1 MFDNFSLDCCSG
13 PLADEPGQL
22 IAIPVIPVPD
32 TKSKNVLVLE
42 EGETVLAVPVV
53 GLVLHPVE
61 PGHDDDD
68 GRFDENEPD
77 QVISAPL

>member
-1 MFDNFSLDCCSG
+1 MAAYVG
-13 PLADEPGQL
+13 HL
-22 IAIPVIPVPD
+22 I
-32 TKSKNVLVLE
+32 LE
-42 EGETVLAVPVV
+42 EGEAVLTVPVV

-68 GRFDENEPD
+68 DEGRLDENEPD

>member
-1 MFDNFSLDCCSG
+1 MCMYFC
-13 PLADEPGQL
+13 
-22 IAIPVIPVPD
+22 IPVPGQPVFV
-32 TKSKNVLVLE
+32 SPSHLVLE

-61 PGHDDDD
+61 PGHHDDDE
-68 GRFDENEPD
+68 GSLDENEPD

>member
-1 MFDNFSLDCCSG
+1 MVNPKTNRVLENELDDYYDDDDDG
-13 PLADEPGQL
+13 DENDDDEDDEGTDRP
-22 IAIPVIPVPD
+22 
-32 TKSKNVLVLE
+32 LE

-53 GLVLHPVE
+53 GLVLHPVK